1 MVTIKDLLQDD
12 LIIEEIA
19 ATDKIGVL
27 KEFARLL
34 KSNGRVQNEED
45 LVRVLTERESLGS
58 TGIGNGVAIPHGR
71 MNNIPEMIIA
81 FGRSNR
87 GVEYQ
92 SLDAQ
97 PVHLFFLLITPDDKP
112 GEYLKTLARVSRILN
127 NPVLRD
133 GLLKASQR
141 RELQRLIFE
150 EDGKYPQPQPL
161 PQK

>member
-1 MVTIKDLLQDD
+1 
-12 LIIEEIA
+12 
-19 ATDKIGVL
+19 
-27 KEFARLL
+27 
-34 KSNGRVQNEED
+34 
-45 LVRVLTERESLGS
+45 
-58 TGIGNGVAIPHGR
+58 
-71 MNNIPEMIIA
+71 MNNITEMIIA

>member
-1 MVTIKDLLQDD
+1 
-12 LIIEEIA
+12 
-19 ATDKIGVL
+19 
-27 KEFARLL
+27 
-34 KSNGRVQNEED
+34 
-45 LVRVLTERESLGS
+45 
-58 TGIGNGVAIPHGR
+58 
-71 MNNIPEMIIA
+71 MNNISEMIIA

-112 GEYLKTLARVSRILN
+112 GDYLKTLARVSRILN